1 MARTMKIKDKSY
13 RDIYVTIE
21 DFFNRYLL
29 AERGVSEHTI
39 RSYRDTFVQLED
51 FFSKQLGIKI
61 SKLTL
66 GDFTKTNILQFLDWI
81 ESKKCS
87 VSTRN
92 NRCAAI
98 KSFARYLVYID
109 PVHINQ
115 WHGLSSIRAKKTVH
129 ESIEY
134 LTVEAM
140 TELLGSIDLTTVQ
153 GRRDHTMLTVL
164 YYTGARAQELVNLTP
179 SSIRMT
185 RPYIIEVFG
194 KGRKKRIV
202 PIDET
207 IFSLLSSYIKEN
219 GLDSPECNLHPLFFN
234 TWREKLTTAGLAY
247 IIKKYTAPLKQSD
260 PNLFPGKISPH
271 SFRHSR
277 AMHLLQSG
285 VELIYIRDLLG
296 HVSIQTTEIYARTD
310 SRTKR
315 EALAKAYPVLG
326 NNKPTV
332 TSWEKD
338 DRLKA
343 FLKSLV

>member
-1 MARTMKIKDKSY
+1 MASTMKIKDKSY
-13 RDIYVTIE
+13 RDIYATIE

-29 AERGVSEHTI
+29 AELGVSEHTI
-39 RSYRDTFVQLED
+39 RSYRDTFVQLAD

-61 SKLTL
+61 SKLSL

-81 ESKKCS
+81 ERKKCS

-115 WHGLSSIRAKKTVH
+115 WHALSSIRAKKTAQ
-129 ESIEY
+129 ESIKY

-140 TELLGSIDLTTVQ
+140 TKLLNSIDLTTTQ
-153 GRRDHTMLTVL
+153 GRRDCTMLTVL

-179 SSIRMT
+179 ASIRKSK
-185 RPYIIEVFG
+185 PYIIEVFG

-202 PIDET
+202 PIDDAV
-207 IFSLLSSYIKEN
+207 FNLLSSYLKEN
-219 GLDSPECNLHPLFFN
+219 NLDSPENNQHPLFFN
-234 TWREKLTTAGLAY
+234 TWREKLTTAGLTY
-247 IIKKYTAPLKQSD
+247 IIKKYTTPLKTSD
-260 PNLFPGKISPH
+260 PNLFPGKVSPH

-296 HVSIQTTEIYARTD
+296 HVSIQTTEIYARAD
-310 SRTKR
+310 SRMKR
-315 EALAKAYPVLG
+315 EALDKAYPVSR
-326 NNKPTV
+326 NTEPTV
-332 TSWEKD
+332 TSWERDNK
-338 DRLKA
+338 LKA